1 VKIPITRPYFDDA
14 ERKAILEPLETGWV
28 VQGPKVAEFERL
40 FAEFVG
46 SRFAVATTSCTT
58 ALHLAAVV
66 SGVGPGDE
74 VIVPSLTWVA
84 TANIVEETGARPVFV
99 DVCLDTFNVDPRVV
113 LGALTSRTRALIP
126 VSLFGLSAPMSP
138 LVAIARARELHVIE
152 DDACALGAY
161 EDGRHAGLRA
171 DMACFSFHPRKAI
184 TTGEGGMVVT
194 DSEGQAVRLRSLR
207 DHGASTSDLAR
218 HHSPRSYEL
227 PAFNVLGFN
236 YRMTDFQGALGVA
249 QMQKLPWILAQRRRV
264 AERYDTLLA
273 EAGWLRTPRVPEG
286 SVHGYQSY
294 VCLFAPETPTLA
306 NVESLH
312 RRRNRVMD
320 TLQGAGISTRPGT
333 HAVHMLGFYSL
344 KYNLHPEDFPNSYMA
359 DRLSLTLPLS
369 AQMTEDEQQY
379 VVDAV
384 RRIVP

>member
-1 VKIPITRPYFDDA
+1 VNIPITRPYFDDA
-14 ERKAILEPLETGWV
+14 ERKAIVEPLETGWV

-40 FAEFVG
+40 FAEFVR

-58 ALHLAAVV
+58 ALHLAAVI

-74 VIVPSLTWVA
+74 VHVPSLTWVA
-84 TANIVEETGARPVFV
+84 TANLVEVTGARPVFA
-99 DVCLDTFNVDPRVV
+99 DICLDTFNINPSAVPGVV
-113 LGALTSRTRALIP
+113 TPRTRAVIA
-126 VSLFGLSAPMSP
+126 VSLFGLSAPMSA
-138 LVAIARARELHVIE
+138 LVDIARARGLYLIE

-161 EDGRHAGLRA
+161 DDGQHAGLRA

-184 TTGEGGMVVT
+184 TTGEGGMIIT
-194 DSEGQAVRLRSLR
+194 NREDYAVALRSLR

-264 AERYDTLLA
+264 AERYDSQLA
-273 EAGWLRTPRVPEG
+273 DIGWLRTPQVPDG

-312 RRRNRVMD
+312 RRRNAVMD
-320 TLQGAGISTRPGT
+320 ALQEGGISTRPGT
-333 HAVHMLGFYSL
+333 HAVHMLGFYSS
-344 KYNLHPEDFPNSYMA
+344 KYGLRPEDYPNSYMA

-379 VVDAV
+379 VVDAI
-384 RRIVP
+384 RRVVP